1 MQEIVIKENKNG
13 GGKVYINGVEIENCL
28 EVNVNINPVEGT
40 KVKMEFMVGKAS
52 INYREIFK
60 RGGIQWN

>member
-13 GGKVYINGVEIENCL
+13 GGKVYINGIEIENCL

-40 KVKMEFMVGKAS
+40 KVKMEFMVEKAS
-52 INYREIFK
+52 INYREFFK
-60 RGGIQWN
+60 RGGIR

>member
-28 EVNVNINPVEGT
+28 EINVNINPVEGT
-40 KVKMEFMVGKAS
+40 KVKMEFMVEKTS
-52 INYREIFK
+52 INYRELFK